1 MTWFHC
7 RWDLVKKNSKNSSNA
22 SKKIVATPP
31 RKQGIAP
38 TVVVAV
44 VVV

>member
-7 RWDLVKKNSKNSSNA
+7 RWDLVKIKIKNSCNA
-22 SKKIVATPP
+22 SKKIVATPS